1 MKFLS
6 TSLEGPRIG
15 KSKYGIFDR
24 QKVIFLS
31 LPKLSD
37 FLTLIVTAKPETFF
51 TNDVGDTTR
60 ERFPRYI
67 HFSRMSHSASYIP
80 FSHFLPCFSPLS
92 LPLFSPLLPHLSF
105 SRVFR
110 LLYSLFVSLY
120 LNSFSHLCI
129 SFSSLTLSHHCLI
142 STEFCWFHH
151 IDHWRVSTRA
161 EN

>member
-80 FSHFLPCFSPLS
+80 FSHFLPCFSPSPSLCSLPFSLIYLS
-92 LPLFSPLLPHLSF
+92 LVSFVFFILSLSLYILTPSPT
-105 SRVFR
+105 
-110 LLYSLFVSLY
+110 FVSL
-120 LNSFSHLCI
+120 LALSPF
-129 SFSSLTLSHHCLI
+129 LTN
-142 STEFCWFHH
+142 
-151 IDHWRVSTRA
+151 VV
-161 EN
+161 